1 MSMPIRIGTRD
12 SRLALWQA
20 TQVQQHLA
28 NAGFPSVLTPI
39 KSEGDIDLATP
50 LYEMGVQGIFTRSL
64 DIALLNNTIDIAVH
78 SMKDVPT
85 QLPRGIVQ
93 TAVLKRGPTHDL
105 LVLKAGGDFL
115 QDPQYPAHIATSST
129 RRMAQWLHK
138 YPLHQIHNLRGNMQ
152 TRLQKLADADWD
164 AAIFAEAGLE
174 RIGLLPEKWIRLDW
188 MLSAPAQGAIM
199 VVGRANDERAINA
212 CAHFNDAP
220 TAACAGIERAFLRGL
235 LGGCSTPVGALAEI
249 REDIIYFKGNIL
261 SPDGKQKAE
270 IVKTAPIQETI
281 SLGQTAAEELLDN
294 GGREIMQLLKTPNKV
309 S

>member
-20 TQVQQHLA
+20 TQVQQYLTSF
-28 NAGFPSVLTPI
+28 GFQSVLTPI

-85 QLPRGIVQ
+85 QLPKGIVQ
-93 TAVLKRGPTHDL
+93 AAVLKRGPAHDL
-105 LVLKAGGDFL
+105 LVFKKDIGFL
-115 QDPQYPAHIATSST
+115 EDPQYPARIATSST

-174 RIGLLPEKWIRLDW
+174 RIGLLPEKWMRLDW
-188 MLSAPAQGAIM
+188 MLPAPAQGAIM
-199 VVGRANDERAINA
+199 VVGRAGDEKTLNA
-212 CAHFNDAP
+212 CAHFNDEP
-220 TAACAGIERAFLRGL
+220 TATCAGIERNFLRSL
-235 LGGCSTPVGALAEI
+235 LGGCFTPVGALAERRGDTI
-249 REDIIYFKGNIL
+249 HFKGNIL
-261 SPDGKQKAE
+261 TPDGKQKTE
-270 IVKTAPIQETI
+270 IVKEASVGEAG
-281 SLGQTAAEELLDN
+281 SLGQTAAEELLNN
-294 GGREIMQLLKTPNKV
+294 GGREIMQLLKTQNKV